1 MVNMYSYHICSRT
14 QYYSYHEEAPLLSG
28 GQGDH
33 NNGHNVQLDMMSLGS
48 DSDPVDLSIM
58 TDGTAGLLA
67 ASTPVAP
74 EAQLDLPGVS
84 VRNERFKMVYVSEPI
99 SEKLY
104 LVI

>member
-1 MVNMYSYHICSRT
+1 MKRLHCFL
-14 QYYSYHEEAPLLSG
+14 EF
-28 GQGDH
+28 QGDH
-33 NNGHNVQLDMMSLGS
+33 NGHNVQLDMMSLGS
-48 DSDPVDLSIM
+48 GSDPVDLSIL

-67 ASTPVAP
+67 ASTSVAQ

-84 VRNERFKMVYVSEPI
+84 VRNEIFKMVYVSEPI

>member
-1 MVNMYSYHICSRT
+1 MVNIYSYQIFPCE

-48 DSDPVDLSIM
+48 GSDPVDLSIL

-84 VRNERFKMVYVSEPI
+84 VRNERF
-99 SEKLY
+99 
-104 LVI
+104 

>member
-1 MVNMYSYHICSRT
+1 
-14 QYYSYHEEAPLLSG
+14 
-28 GQGDH
+28 
-33 NNGHNVQLDMMSLGS
+33 
-48 DSDPVDLSIM
+48 M

-67 ASTPVAP
+67 SSTPVAP